1 MTVGGG
7 GVMVGG
13 GVAAMTGGAMCEVIV
28 LVELQVVE
36 QRMAAG
42 ADMQVAVVGMAAV
55 EVSGEPH
62 N

>member
-1 MTVGGG
+1 
-7 GVMVGG
+7 
-13 GVAAMTGGAMCEVIV
+13 MTGGAMCEVIV

-36 QRMAAG
+36 QRMAAE

>member
-1 MTVGGG
+1 
-7 GVMVGG
+7 MVGG

-28 LVELQVVE
+28 LAELQVVE
-36 QRMAAG
+36 QRMAA
-42 ADMQVAVVGMAAV
+42 ADMRVAVVGMAAA